1 VEESKPS
8 EVDANVPVAMT
19 RRSMLAWSGWML
31 GASAGSAVTLLTSCG
46 GGGGGDGGAA
56 GGSGAPA
63 PTVTGVDPVVL
74 ERPTTASI
82 SIQERRVQWV
92 VGKTPAEANAW
103 VYVADA
109 STPSDAILG
118 NAFGPV
124 FEVRRGEACT
134 VTWSNTIGRSTTEPS
149 RLADPPINVALDLGI
164 CGRVVTQ
171 SPVGV
176 AVHLLGAR
184 VQGGADG
191 WPLTPLGF
199 AGNPYGFATSV
210 DFFYP
215 NAQRGTLLWYHDHA
229 MDRVGRHVH
238 AGLAGA
244 YCIRDAADDA
254 LLALIGGR
262 SRELLLAINDRILSV
277 DQTRLD
283 YDAGMPHDASIVV
296 AGSDDAVGRPEFL
309 GDCNFVNAHP
319 SPDLTLA
326 RAAWRLRILNV
337 ASARTYALALC
348 DPDAIAARAGRVWY
362 TSAIRVIGADGGLNG
377 RSVAL
382 ADTDAVIVAPAQ
394 RRDLLVDLSSL
405 PPSVTRVELVNIV
418 LLGHL
423 AVDALTLEAIY
434 TTFDESVLP
443 PTSAQFDEG
452 DRTLYDALADPV
464 ALVARAT
471 LAPAAGPA
479 APSAAAVDAVLA
491 NAAADDDFAWDGNAL
506 TRLPGVALGP
516 NRLVLL
522 LSNTLGLESTQSVAG
537 ISGFGDVQIFE
548 MADGGADWHIPF
560 AVDLASASEPAPGA
574 PSATPQGYRLARR
587 SFFEHEVNPDVTLA
601 KSYPALHV
609 PTIVAR
615 GGTYER
621 WYVANLNNSQPLDPA
636 AGTPDMH
643 PFHIHLVNFVVLRR
657 WSLDD
662 TGQFVATPPSELDL
676 DLIARQDTVQIASG
690 ELVELLVHY
699 PTGYTGDY
707 AYHCHILEHE
717 DKCMMSS
724 FRLDA

>member
-1 VEESKPS
+1 VEKSKRP
-8 EVDANVPVAMT
+8 EADAPVPVGIT
-19 RRSMLAWSGWML
+19 RRSVLAWSGWML
-31 GASAGSAVTLLTSCG
+31 GAGAGSAVTVLTSC

-63 PTVTGVDPVVL
+63 TAVTGADPLVL

-82 SIQERRVQWV
+82 SMQARQVQWV
-92 VGKTPAEANAW
+92 LGKTPAQANAW

-109 STPSDAILG
+109 STPADAVLG

-124 FEVRRGEACT
+124 FEVRRNEGCT
-134 VTWSNTIGRSTTEPS
+134 VTWSNTIGRSATEPS

-176 AVHLLGAR
+176 VVHLHGAR

-210 DFFYP
+210 DYFYP

-262 SRELLLAINDRILSV
+262 ARELLLAINDRILTA
-277 DQTRLD
+277 DETFLD
-283 YDAGMPHDASIVV
+283 YDAGMPHDANIVV

-309 GDCNFVNAHP
+309 GNRNFVNAHP
-319 SPDLTLA
+319 SPDVALA
-326 RAAWRLRILNV
+326 RAAWRLRVLNV

-348 DPDAIAARAGRVWY
+348 DPDAIATGSGRVWY

-382 ADTDAVIVAPAQ
+382 ADTDAVIIAPAQ
-394 RRDLLVDLSSL
+394 RRDLLVDLSSV
-405 PPSVTRVELVNIV
+405 PPTVTRVELVNVV

-423 AVDALTLEAIY
+423 AVDAQTLEAIY

-443 PTSAQFDEG
+443 PTSAQYDPA
-452 DRTLYDALADPV
+452 DRTLYEALADPI
-464 ALVARAT
+464 ALIARAT
-471 LAPAAGPA
+471 LAPAGGPA

-491 NAAADDDFAWDGNAL
+491 NAAADDDFAWDCNAL

-522 LSNTLGLESTQSVAG
+522 LSNTLGLEAQQSIAG

-548 MADGGADWHIPF
+548 MADGGADWQIPF
-560 AVDLASASEPAPGA
+560 AVDLTTASEPAAGG
-574 PSATPQGYRLARR
+574 PSPTAQGYRLARR
-587 SFFEHEVNPDVTLA
+587 SFFENEVNADITLA
-601 KSYPALHV
+601 KVYPPLHV

-657 WSLDD
+657 WRLDD
-662 TGQFVATPPSELDL
+662 NGQFAPVPPSDLGL
-676 DLIARQDTVQIASG
+676 DLIARQDTVQIPSG
-690 ELVELLVHY
+690 EMVELLVHY
-699 PTGYTGDY
+699 PSGYTGDY

-717 DKCMMSS
+717 EKCMMAS
-724 FRLDA
+724 FRVDA

>member
-1 VEESKPS
+1 VT
-8 EVDANVPVAMT
+8 ARVPVGVT
-19 RRSMLAWSGWML
+19 RRSVLAWSGGWMV
-31 GASAGSAVTLLTSCG
+31 GATAGSAVTVLTSCG
-46 GGGGGDGGAA
+46 GGGGGGAQ
-56 GGSGAPA
+56 SNPPS
-63 PTVTGVDPVVL
+63 PTVTAADPVVL
-74 ERPTTASI
+74 DRPTTASI
-82 SIQERRVQWV
+82 SIQARQVQWV
-92 VGKTPAEANAW
+92 VGKTPAQANAW

-109 STPSDAILG
+109 STPGDAVLG
-118 NAFGPV
+118 NALGPV
-124 FEVRRGEACT
+124 FEVRRGAACT
-134 VTWSNTIGRSTTEPS
+134 VTWSNTIGRSPTEPS

-176 AVHLLGAR
+176 VVHLHGAR

-191 WPLTPLGF
+191 WPLAPLGF
-199 AGNPYGFATSV
+199 SGNPYSFPTSV
-210 DFFYP
+210 DYFYP

-229 MDRVGRHVH
+229 MDRVGRHLH

-262 SRELLLAINDRILSV
+262 ARELLLAINDRILSA
-277 DQTRLD
+277 DETRLD

-309 GDCNFVNAHP
+309 GNRNFVNAHP
-319 SPDLTLA
+319 SPDLALA
-326 RAAWRLRILNV
+326 RAAWRLRILNFS
-337 ASARTYALALC
+337 SARTYALALC
-348 DPDAIAARAGRVWY
+348 DPDAIAAGSGRVWY
-362 TSAIRVIGADGGLNG
+362 SSAIRVIGADGGLMG

-382 ADTDAVIVAPAQ
+382 ADTDVVVIAPAQ

-405 PPSVTRVELVNIV
+405 PPTVTRVELINLT

-434 TTFDESVLP
+434 TTFDDSVLP
-443 PTSAQFDEG
+443 PTNAQYDAA
-452 DRTLYDALADPV
+452 DRTLYDALADPI
-464 ALVARAT
+464 AIVARAT
-471 LAPAAGPA
+471 LGAMAAPV

-491 NAAADDDFAWDGNAL
+491 DAAVEDDFGWDGDAL
-506 TRLPGVALGP
+506 VRLPGVALGP

-522 LSNTLGLESTQSVAG
+522 VSNTLGLESTQSVAG
-537 ISGFGDVQIFE
+537 VSGFGDVQIFE
-548 MADGGADWHIPF
+548 MADGGADWQIPF
-560 AVDLASASEPAPGA
+560 AVDLATTSEPAAGA
-574 PSATPQGYRLARR
+574 PSATSQGYRLARR

-601 KSYPALHV
+601 KAYPALHT
-609 PTIVAR
+609 PTIAAR
-615 GGTYER
+615 AGTYER
-621 WYVANLNNSQPLDPA
+621 WYVANLNNSQPLDAA
-636 AGTPDMH
+636 AGSPDMH

-662 TGQFVATPPSELDL
+662 NGQFVALPPSDLGLDR
-676 DLIARQDTVQIASG
+676 IARQDTVQIASG
-690 ELVELLVHY
+690 EMVELLVHY

-717 DKCMMSS
+717 DKCMMSH
-724 FRLDA
+724 FRVDA